1 MQQIV
6 QTCSNHVTGLS
17 SANFWPP
24 TAAIDG
30 HFGYCLGMYN
40 TSFACQT
47 YQWHLWPM
55 RHVCLASCSCQYWV
69 GIGFVTSDPLKA
81 GPPGLKMNP
90 SLIAAS
96 LKFSHDHNQKGG
108 SLPQPLGT
116 SQETNHLVHSGK
128 TTWDFKD
135 QVEDQATCTAPTH

>member
-1 MQQIV
+1 MATLDIALACITQALHAKLTNDIYDQCDMSAWQV
-6 QTCSNHVTGLS
+6 AHANTGL
-17 SANFWPP
+17 A
-24 TAAIDG
+24 
-30 HFGYCLGMYN
+30 LGL
-40 TSFACQT
+40 SPRI
-47 YQWHLWPM
+47 HLKQVHQDW
-55 RHVCLASCSCQYWV
+55 
-69 GIGFVTSDPLKA
+69 
-81 GPPGLKMNP
+81 KMNP

-128 TTWDFKD
+128 TTWDFKN